1 MAPPFFVE
9 VAFNAV
15 HWPFQPP
22 DRPPTEAERMAPRGL
37 VQMPDDSV
45 PATRADYV
53 RMRNPL
59 AR

>member
-53 RMRNPL
+53 RIR
-59 AR
+59 